1 MKEILHEED
10 NAVSPIIATILLI
23 AITVV
28 LAATLYSVIGGY
40 TSYLGS
46 TTPTAS
52 LTVTDLNTQTDS
64 SYMIYVSSVS
74 PNGNISLSNVNLLI
88 TNSTGTVSEIN
99 LGFASKV
106 GSSTASMGSIWNIT
120 VSAGNYL
127 GENPVITVKSTSGI
141 QTISYLEL
149 IDTSTHGTIATDS
162 PSLP

>member
-74 PNGNISLSNVNLLI
+74 PNGNISLSDVNLLI

-99 LGFASKV
+99 LGFASKS
-106 GSSTASMGSIWNIT
+106 GSSTASMGSVWNIT

-127 GENPVITVKSTSGI
+127 GENPVIKVESTSGI

-149 IDTSTHGTIATDS
+149 IDTSTHGTIATES
-162 PSLP
+162 PSIP

>member
-64 SYMIYVSSVS
+64 SYMIYASSVC
-74 PNGNISLSNVNLLI
+74 PNGNISLSNVNLLV
-88 TNSTGTVSEIN
+88 TNGTGTVSEIN
-99 LGFASKV
+99 LGFASKS
-106 GSSTASMGSIWNIT
+106 GSSTASMGGVWNIT

-127 GENPVITVKSTSGI
+127 GENPVITVKSTLGI

-149 IDTSTHGTIATDS
+149 IDTTTHGTIATDS
-162 PSLP
+162 PTLP

>member
-1 MKEILHEED
+1 MKDIMNEED

-40 TSYLGS
+40 TSYLGT

-52 LTVTDLNTQTDS
+52 LTVTNLNIQRDPT
-64 SYMIYVSSVS
+64 YIVYISSVS
-74 PNGNISLSNVNLLI
+74 PNGNISLSNVELLI
-88 TNSTGTVSEIN
+88 TNGTGSVQDLN
-99 LGFASKV
+99 LGFATPTGQASKNM
-106 GSSTASMGSIWNIT
+106 SANWNIT

-127 GENPVITVKSTSGI
+127 GENPVITIKSSTSP

-149 IDTSTHGTIATDS
+149 IDTTTHATIATDS
-162 PSLP
+162 PTLP

>member
-64 SYMIYVSSVS
+64 SYMIYISSVS
-74 PNGNISLSNVNLLI
+74 PNGNISLSDVTLLI

-99 LGFASKV
+99 LGFAVQS
-106 GSSTASMGSIWNIT
+106 GSSATHTTFPWNIT

-149 IDTSTHGTIATDS
+149 IDTATHGTIATDS

>member
-64 SYMIYVSSVS
+64 SYMIYISSVS
-74 PNGNISLSNVNLLI
+74 PNGNISLSDVTLLI

-99 LGFASKV
+99 LGFAVPS
-106 GSSTASMGSIWNIT
+106 GSSPTHTASPWNIT

-127 GENPVITVKSTSGI
+127 GENPVITVKSTSGP

-149 IDTSTHGTIATDS
+149 IDTTTHGTIATDS

>member
-1 MKEILHEED
+1 MKDLMNEED

-40 TSYLGS
+40 TSYLGT

-52 LTVTDLNTQTDS
+52 LTVTNLNTKQDS
-64 SYMIYVSSVS
+64 TYIVYISSVS
-74 PNGNISLSNVNLLI
+74 PNGNISLSNVELLI
-88 TNSTGTVSEIN
+88 TNGTGSVHDLN
-99 LGFASKV
+99 LGFATPTGQAS
-106 GSSTASMGSIWNIT
+106 ASMSSEWTIT

-127 GENPVITVKSTSGI
+127 GENPVITIKSSTGP

-149 IDTSTHGTIATDS
+149 IDTTTHATIATDS
-162 PSLP
+162 PTLP

>member
-64 SYMIYVSSVS
+64 SYMIYISSVS
-74 PNGNISLSNVNLLI
+74 PNGNISLSDVDLLI

-99 LGFASKV
+99 LGFAV
-106 GSSTASMGSIWNIT
+106 PPGSSNTQSTSPWSIT

-127 GENPVITVKSTSGI
+127 GENPVITVKSTLGI

-149 IDTSTHGTIATDS
+149 IDTTTHGTIATDS

>member
-52 LTVTDLNTQTDS
+52 LTVTDLNTHVDS
-64 SYMIYVSSVS
+64 SYMIYISSVS
-74 PNGNISLSNVNLLI
+74 PNGNISLSNIDLLI

-99 LGFASKV
+99 LGFANAS
-106 GSSTASMGSIWNIT
+106 GSSPTRTVSPWTIT

-127 GENPVITVKSTSGI
+127 GENPVITIKSILGI

-149 IDTSTHGTIATDS
+149 IDTTTHGTIATDT

>member
-1 MKEILHEED
+1 MKDIMNEED

-40 TSYLGS
+40 TSYLGT

-52 LTVTDLNTQTDS
+52 LTVTDLNTHQNST
-64 SYMIYVSSVS
+64 YIVYISSVS
-74 PNGNISLSNVNLLI
+74 PNGNISLSNVELLI
-88 TNSTGTVSEIN
+88 TNGTGSVQDIN
-99 LGFASKV
+99 LGFATPTGQAS
-106 GSSTASMGSIWNIT
+106 ASMSSEWTIT

-127 GENPVITVKSTSGI
+127 GENPVITVKSTTGP

-149 IDTSTHGTIATDS
+149 IDTATHGTIATDS
-162 PSLP
+162 PTLP

>member
-52 LTVTDLNTQTDS
+52 LTVTDLNTQIDS
-64 SYMIYVSSVS
+64 SYMIYISSVS
-74 PNGNISLSNVNLLI
+74 PNGNISLSDVDLLI
-88 TNSTGTVSEIN
+88 TNGNGTVSEIN
-99 LGFASKV
+99 LGFALPS
-106 GSSTASMGSIWNIT
+106 GTSPPHTAKPWNIT

-149 IDTSTHGTIATDS
+149 IDTTTHGTIATDS
-162 PSLP
+162 PTLP

>member
-1 MKEILHEED
+1 MKDILHKED

-52 LTVTDLNTQTDS
+52 LRVANINTQTDS
-64 SYMIYVSSVS
+64 TYMVYVSSVS
-74 PNGNISLSNVNLLI
+74 PNGNISLSDTELLV
-88 TNSTGTVSEIN
+88 TNGSGSVSEIN
-99 LGFASKV
+99 LGFAVPS
-106 GSSTASMGSIWNIT
+106 GSATQNMGSTWNIT

-127 GENPVITVKSTSGI
+127 GENPVITVKSTQGA

-149 IDTSTHGTIATDS
+149 IDTVTHGTIATDS
-162 PSLP
+162 PPLP

>member
-74 PNGNISLSNVNLLI
+74 PNGNISLSNVNLLV
-88 TNSTGTVSEIN
+88 TNGTGTVSEIN
-99 LGFASKV
+99 LGFASKS
-106 GSSTASMGSIWNIT
+106 GSSTASMGSVWNIT

-127 GENPVITVKSTSGI
+127 GENPVITVKSTLGI

-149 IDTSTHGTIATDS
+149 IDTTTHGTIATDS
-162 PSLP
+162 PTLP

>member
-52 LTVTDLNTQTDS
+52 LAVTDLNTQTDS
-64 SYMIYVSSVS
+64 SYMIYISSVS
-74 PNGNISLSNVNLLI
+74 PNGNISLSDVTLLI

-99 LGFASKV
+99 LGFAVQS
-106 GSSTASMGSIWNIT
+106 GSSSAPSPPWDIT

-127 GENPVITVKSTSGI
+127 GENPVITVKSTSGP

-149 IDTSTHGTIATDS
+149 IDTATHGTIATDS

>member
-64 SYMIYVSSVS
+64 SYMIYISSVS
-74 PNGNISLSNVNLLI
+74 PNGNISLSDVNLLI

-99 LGFASKV
+99 LGFAVQS
-106 GSSTASMGSIWNIT
+106 GSSATHTTPPWNIT

-127 GENPVITVKSTSGI
+127 GENPVITVKSTSGP

-149 IDTSTHGTIATDS
+149 IDTATHGTIATDS

>member
-64 SYMIYVSSVS
+64 SYMIYISSVS
-74 PNGNISLSNVNLLI
+74 PNGNISLSDVDLLI

-99 LGFASKV
+99 LGFAVQS
-106 GSSTASMGSIWNIT
+106 GSSPTHTTLPWNIT

-149 IDTSTHGTIATDS
+149 IDTTTHGTIATDS